1 MAFTSYP
8 PMASDFDKYEFL
20 TRRFLL
26 PSKEPPM
33 EFSPPNA
40 ITSAHQ
46 HESAERALSQ
56 LWGQKPTYV
65 QDRMQAMDTTKHRM
79 GGLIVRT
86 KQDREAANE
95 LLKTR
100 EAFFREQE
108 DVKPASAYKTPTSFL
123 IEGQLDDL
131 TDSLFSEIASGVIS
145 TNTMATA
152 SNLRTF
158 ILGRGSQISMQ
169 KLVDVRN
176 LIEGALSDVRMEG
189 AIDSKMKV
197 VLDAVLKSLV
207 KTKEILEK
215 LIALHQQGMTRQ
227 SYDQIVKSLRNDQA
241 LESRNKL
248 KDFQSITKARMKAME
263 KRRGQSTRFSATD
276 SSSSLGYGP
285 GDDDDD
291 DDDDGDGGDGGD
303 EGEGAE
309 EEEGQEEEEGED
321 EGEEEGP
328 TSFPAAPLDTL
339 GARGPLSPLFLAAS
353 GSDYPLFEPPPSR
366 GAPKPPKKARNRLS
380 FPWNWLSGAPQ
391 ASSEASV
398 ATAPK
403 RPTINQRSTQ
413 QPGRLDVNAAPLLAD
428 FAPPRRNL
436 EAIAALD
443 ARRPFSPL
451 SADRMALARDL
462 AARGAP
468 QSAQRAALANALAE
482 EARQMGALAVA
493 ERLKEEAAASPYVP
507 SAGSIADYTR
517 KKRKQNWNA
526 FLERNAGRGLSM
538 DELRRRY
545 QMIQAAAEAAAK

>member
-1 MAFTSYP
+1 MALTSYP

-79 GGLIVRT
+79 GGLIVRSQ
-86 KQDREAANE
+86 QDREAANE
-95 LLKTR
+95 LLRNR

-108 DVKPASAYKTPTSFL
+108 DMKPASAYKTPTSFL

-131 TDSLFSEIASGVIS
+131 TDQLFSEIASGVIS
-145 TNTMATA
+145 SNTLATA
-152 SNLRTF
+152 MNLRAF

-176 LIEGALSDVRMEG
+176 LIVGALNDIRMEG
-189 AIDSKMKV
+189 SIDTKLKII
-197 VLDAVLKSLV
+197 LDAVLKSLV

-291 DDDDGDGGDGGD
+291 DDEDGGGADGGD

-309 EEEGQEEEEGED
+309 EEEGSEDEEGED
-321 EGEEEGP
+321 EDAEEGV
-328 TSFPAAPLDTL
+328 TSFPAAQLDSA

-353 GSDYPLFEPPPSR
+353 GSYPLFEPPPSR
-366 GAPKPPKKARNRLS
+366 GADPKPPKRNRLS

-398 ATAPK
+398 ATATK
-403 RPTINQRSTQ
+403 RPTIKQRSAQ
-413 QPGRLDVNAAPLLAD
+413 QPPGRLDVNAAPLLAD

-436 EAIAALD
+436 DAIAALD

-493 ERLKEEAAASPYVP
+493 ERLEEEAAASPYVP